1 MDKLKKIPV
10 IGYLIR
16 LLVAIV
22 KLPKHIDGVYK
33 FREEQIREQQSILS
47 IKQKQEIICN
57 QIEHLDAEIKELQC
71 WNADR
76 VKEIQVLQQSDD
88 ELRNSIDN
96 LQSYIEELR
105 RWNTDRMK
113 EIQKLEVLDVDQ
125 EYFEKLNMLLSVHK
139 TQWGNQKRLEI
150 SELAAVDSC
159 LFNTNSGNI
168 VIGDYTFAGS
178 NVSIIAGSHDKRLT
192 NFLRRDAEFTEEC
205 DIKIGKGVWLAAN
218 STILG
223 PATIDDNA
231 VVAAGA
237 VITPGTHIPAN
248 TIYGGVPAKQI
259 GVINV
264 ADITDIHDDSILDAV
279 KRNQGVLFVDGWS
292 EKCLM
297 EFGDEVYQG
306 HIMTGE
312 KALIYS
318 LNKKIKL
325 FYKLDA
331 VMDQEIKYMVD
342 GQNHKALKLSPGIG
356 EICLEIDD
364 NLFIGNSDLHVITI
378 EKKLMN
384 SKLFITLN

>member
-1 MDKLKKIPV
+1 MEKLKKIPV

-22 KLPKHIDGVYK
+22 KLPKHIDVVYE

-47 IKQKQEIICN
+47 IKQEQEISCN
-57 QIEHLDAEIKELQC
+57 QIEYLDAEIKELQC
-71 WNADR
+71 WNA
-76 VKEIQVLQQSDD
+76 
-88 ELRNSIDN
+88 
-96 LQSYIEELR
+96 
-105 RWNTDRMK
+105 DRMK

-139 TQWGNQKRLEI
+139 TQWGNQNRLEI
-150 SELAAVDSC
+150 SELAAVNSC

-192 NFLRRDAEFTEEC
+192 NFLRRDAEFTEGC

-223 PATIDDNA
+223 PAIIDDNA

-237 VITPGTHIPAN
+237 VIIPGTHVPAN

-264 ADITDIHDDSILDAV
+264 SDKTAIYDDSILDAV

-297 EFGDEVYQG
+297 GFEGEVYQG

-325 FYKLDA
+325 VYISDA
-331 VMDQEIKYMVD
+331 VMDQKIKYMVD
-342 GQNHKALKLSPGIG
+342 GQNHKVLKLSPGIG

-364 NLFIGNSDLHVITI
+364 NLCNGNSDLHVITI